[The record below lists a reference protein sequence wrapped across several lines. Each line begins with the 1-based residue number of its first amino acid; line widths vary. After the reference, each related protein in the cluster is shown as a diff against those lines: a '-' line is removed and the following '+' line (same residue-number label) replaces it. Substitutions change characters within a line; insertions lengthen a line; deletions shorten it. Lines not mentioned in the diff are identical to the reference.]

1 MKFLLSL
8 KLSTTKVVIPLKL
21 GKIFEA
27 DFFEN
32 LLKKLIGI
40 SQSNF
45 GIEPKTH
52 KTYAYTFFYLQTK
65 SRFADKRAFVT
76 KY

>member
-8 KLSTTKVVIPLKL
+8 KLSTTKVVIRLKL

-32 LLKKLIGI
+32 LLKK
-40 SQSNF
+40 F
-45 GIEPKTH
+45 DWD
-52 KTYAYTFFYLQTK
+52 FTK
-65 SRFADKRAFVT
+65 
-76 KY
+76 

>member
-8 KLSTTKVVIPLKL
+8 KLSTKKAVIRLKL

-32 LLKKLIGI
+32 LLTILLVILLK
-40 SQSNF
+40 
-45 GIEPKTH
+45 
-52 KTYAYTFFYLQTK
+52 
-65 SRFADKRAFVT
+65 
-76 KY
+76 